1 MEEDHRPCHWVKLKE
16 KEKEKGYYFTTDQT
30 FFLVWNWHYCEI
42 FGNKFKWFFFFFGE
56 RIENIF
62 SKNQEF

>member
-30 FFLVWNWHYCEI
+30 FFWV
-42 FGNKFKWFFFFFGE
+42 
-56 RIENIF
+56 
-62 SKNQEF
+62 

>member
-1 MEEDHRPCHWVKLKE
+1 
-16 KEKEKGYYFTTDQT
+16 
-30 FFLVWNWHYCEI
+30 LVWNWHYCEI

-62 SKNQEF
+62 SKNQEFKKYFYTWFN